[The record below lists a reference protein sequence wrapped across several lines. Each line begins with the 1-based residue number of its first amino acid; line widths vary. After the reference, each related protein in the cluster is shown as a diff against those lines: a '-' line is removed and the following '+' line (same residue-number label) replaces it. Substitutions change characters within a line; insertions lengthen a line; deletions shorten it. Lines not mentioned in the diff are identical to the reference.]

1 MNNKPMTAKPE
12 VTNRKNSI
20 ELLLGPMRS
29 NKTEELLRRVAMR
42 REYANQDVM
51 IFKPSDDLKSKAGI
65 IESRNKKGWGK
76 MEAMEIASHEP
87 ELMWDMIAAREREI
101 GRKVQCIAIDEGQF
115 LARLFPM
122 VGSLLEAG
130 YDVIAAGLDLDFRG
144 LPFGDMLELMWYVP
158 VYGGNTTWCISYCK
172 CGERAFFSQRL
183 INGEPAPYDS
193 QVTLAGEMYEPR
205 CREHFILPG
214 RPKNLPW

>member
-1 MNNKPMTAKPE
+1 MTTKSE
-12 VTNRKNSI
+12 SISRKNSI

-42 REYANQDVM
+42 REYANQDVL
-51 IFKPSDDLKSKAGI
+51 IFKPNDDLKSKSGI

-76 MEAMEIASHEP
+76 MEAMEIASGEP
-87 ELMWDMIAAREREI
+87 EVIWDMIAAREREI
-101 GRKVQCIAIDEGQF
+101 GRKVQCVAIDEGQF
-115 LARLFPM
+115 IVRLFPM

-130 YDVIAAGLDLDFRG
+130 YDIIAAGLDLDFRG
-144 LPFGDMLELMWYVP
+144 LPFGDMLKLMWYVP

-183 INGEPAPYDS
+183 VNSEPAPYDS
-193 QVTLAGEMYEPR
+193 PITLPGDMYEPR

-214 RPKNLPW
+214 RPKNLSW

>member
-1 MNNKPMTAKPE
+1 MS
-12 VTNRKNSI
+12 VTPNVSQHKKSI

-42 REYANQDVM
+42 REYAKQEVI
-51 IFKPSDDLKSKAGI
+51 IFKPNDDQKSKLGI

-76 MEAMEIASHEP
+76 MEAVEIASNEA
-87 ELMWDMIAAREREI
+87 ETMWNMIADQEHRT
-101 GRKVQCIAIDEGQF
+101 GRKIQCVAIDEGQF
-115 LARLFPM
+115 FARLFPM
-122 VGSLLEAG
+122 VGSLLETG
-130 YDVIAAGLDLDFRG
+130 SYDVIVAGLDLDFRG
-144 LPFGDMLELMWYVP
+144 LPFGDMLKLMWYVP

-193 QVTLAGEMYEPR
+193 PVTLAGEMYEPR
-205 CREHFILPG
+205 CREHFILPD